1 MWERVKCLAMSAA
14 DPSKRLLSLLKERFE
29 QNMSRHPGLCW
40 EDVELRLKKRPAKLR
55 SLALMEE
62 TGGEPDVTGMDVVSG
77 EVLFYDCSPETPKGR
92 VSTCYDRA
100 GLESRKE
107 HRPKD
112 TAMDLAEAMGVEL
125 LTEAEYHTLQFLGEF
140 DRKTSSWLKTPAS
153 IRDLGGALYGERRYN
168 RIFIGHNGAQS
179 YYAVRG
185 FRACLKV

>member
-1 MWERVKCLAMSAA
+1 MPASDA
-14 DPSKRLLSLLKERFE
+14 SKQLFSLLKERFE
-29 QNMSRHPGLCW
+29 QNMPRHPGLRW
-40 EDVELRLKKRPAKLR
+40 EDVESRLKKRPAKLR

-92 VSTCYDRA
+92 VSVCYDRA
-100 GLESRKE
+100 GLESHKE

-125 LTEAEYHTLQFLGEF
+125 LTEAEYHTLQCLGEF